1 MLEIKTEK
9 PEISLTLDGKV
20 NLTFTTQKSVLKD
33 LETIKSNELSLT
45 IKEWRTKRSL
55 TQNAYMWVLIN
66 QLAEKIGDTADNLYR
81 IFIRDYGVRDYI
93 AIQDK
98 AVDDFI
104 VRWNKKGLG
113 WFTEFLRKSKV
124 ENTSTLVVYYGSSSY
139 DSKEMSRVV
148 DAVVDECEQNDIP
161 TMTKSDIM
169 LLKNEND

>member
-45 IKEWRTKRSL
+45 IKEWRAKRSL
-55 TQNAYMWVLIN
+55 TQNAYMWCLIN
-66 QLAEKIGDTADNLYR
+66 HLAEKLGDTAENIYKT
-81 IFIRDYGVRDYI
+81 FIRDYGVREYI

-104 VRWNKKGLG
+104 IRWNKKGLG

-148 DAVVDECEQNDIP
+148 DAVIQECEENEIP
-161 TMTKSDIM
+161 TLTRDEFTH
-169 LLKNEND
+169 LKNEND

>member
-1 MLEIKTEK
+1 MIELKTNK
-9 PEISLTLDGKV
+9 PIISLTLEGKV
-20 NLTFTTQKSVLKD
+20 NLTFCVSKSVLKD
-33 LETIKSNELSLT
+33 LETIKTDELSLT
-45 IKEWRTKRSL
+45 IKEWRAKRSL

-81 IFIRDYGVRDYI
+81 IFIRDYGVREYI

-98 AVDDFI
+98 AVNDFI
-104 VRWNKKGLG
+104 SRWNKKGLG
-113 WFTEFLRKSKV
+113 WFTEVLRKAKV

-139 DSKEMSRVV
+139 NSKEMSRVV
-148 DAVVDECEQNDIP
+148 DAVVDECEENDIP